1 MDVQY
6 VLETL
11 KQKSILITGS
21 TGFLAKIFVEKV
33 LRVQPD
39 VKQLYLLVRAED
51 NVGAVHRFQKEVIGK
66 DLFRVLREK
75 QGKSFD
81 SFVSEKVTP
90 FAGNICYENLGV
102 NDSGLREQMW
112 REVQIVINVAATTA
126 FDERYDVALGINTT
140 GIKRVLEFAK
150 KCPKFEMLLQ
160 VSTAYVSGVKP
171 EIIPEKTLQLGEAL
185 NGHPGLDIETELK
198 VVEERLKEL
207 RAEGVTGKEER
218 ILMKHLGMKRSRM
231 FGWPNTYVFTK
242 ALGEMILGQ
251 FREKVPVTILR
262 PSIITSTYREP
273 FPGWIEGTRTIDAV
287 MAVYASGKL
296 SCFPVDRNL
305 TVDVIPGDMVVNS
318 MLVSMAAHLNRT
330 ADFPYHIG
338 SSVRHPMQYSLIER
352 CSNRYFTD
360 HPQIG
365 SDGKP
370 IFPREV
376 PLFTDMES
384 FRRFMTIRYKLPLQG
399 LDLLNTI
406 CCQYFDRLYTRLSRQ
421 YNYVM
426 RLVDIYEPYVFFKG
440 RFDDWNTE
448 RLRLMVKAG
457 SAEKEML
464 SFDPKEIDWESY
476 FMNVHIPG
484 VVRYVF

>member
-1 MDVQY
+1 MDYQY
-6 VLETL
+6 VLETF

-51 NVGAVHRFQKEVIGK
+51 EVEAAHRFQKEVIGK
-66 DLFRVLREK
+66 DVFRVLRETR
-75 QGKSFD
+75 GKSFE

-90 FAGNICYENLGV
+90 FAGNLCYENLGV
-102 NDSGLREQMW
+102 KDSGLREEMW

-140 GIKRVLEFAK
+140 GAKRVLEFAK
-150 KCPKFEMLLQ
+150 KCPKIEMLMQ
-160 VSTAYVSGVKP
+160 VSTAYVNGVKP
-171 EIIPEKTLQLGEAL
+171 EIIRETTLQFGEAL
-185 NGHPGLDIETELK
+185 NGRPGLDIETELK
-198 VVEERLKEL
+198 VVEEKLKEL

-218 ILMKHLGMKRSRM
+218 ILMKQLGMKRSRM

-251 FREKVPVTILR
+251 LREKVPVVILR
-262 PSIITSTYREP
+262 PTIITSTYREP
-273 FPGWIEGTRTIDAV
+273 FPGWMEGTRTIDAV

-296 SCFPVDRNL
+296 SCFLGDRNL
-305 TVDVIPGDMVVNS
+305 VADVIPGDMVVNS
-318 MLVSMAAHLNRT
+318 MLVSIAAHLNQT
-330 ADFPYHIG
+330 ADMPYHIG
-338 SSVRHPMQYSLIER
+338 SSVRNPVQYSTMET
-352 CSNRYFTD
+352 CSIRYFTAR
-360 HPQIG
+360 PQIG

-370 IFPREV
+370 IIPREV
-376 PLFTDMES
+376 PVFTDMES
-384 FRRFMTIRYKLPLQG
+384 FRRYMTLRYKLPLQG
-399 LDLLNTI
+399 LGLLNTI
-406 CCQYFDRLYTRLSRQ
+406 CCQYFDRLYSRLTRQ

-426 RLVDIYEPYVFFKG
+426 RLVDIYEPYVFFRG

-448 RLRLMVKAG
+448 RLRGMMKQG
-457 SAEKEML
+457 SEEKKML
-464 SFDPKEIDWESY
+464 GFDPKDLEWEDY

-484 VVRYVF
+484 VVKYVF